1 MLVTCLSQ
9 YQFITIQFFSR
20 YSKLN
25 KKPNLVILL
34 VNINNVLKKYIYTF
48 YKKKQLISE
57 QTGKMLSQ
65 CMFYNEQY
73 KFITI

>member
-1 MLVTCLSQ
+1 M
-9 YQFITIQFFSR
+9 
-20 YSKLN
+20 
-25 KKPNLVILL
+25 
-34 VNINNVLKKYIYTF
+34 NINDVIKKYIYTF